1 MSAMKEH
8 LEDLLEDYSRYQSES
23 HASAQDKNWTAWRTA
38 RVSQGQ
44 IIAKLD
50 ELGYDIKELS

>member
-1 MSAMKEH
+1 MASMKNY
-8 LEDLLEDYSRYQSES
+8 LEDLLEDYSRYESES

-44 IIAKLD
+44 IIAKLH